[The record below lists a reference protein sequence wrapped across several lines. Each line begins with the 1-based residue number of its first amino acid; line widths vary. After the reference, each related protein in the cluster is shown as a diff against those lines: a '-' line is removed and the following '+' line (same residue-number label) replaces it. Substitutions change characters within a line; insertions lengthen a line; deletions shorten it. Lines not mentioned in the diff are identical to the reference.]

1 MTDSELKFKT
11 GLLEHKDVVHKFLME
26 HFRVTEPITTSLSCS
41 EEDVGDF
48 FVDLTMSGLEDE
60 KSSIVVFDGEDVVAV
75 CLNTIKHCSTPSE
88 SVSVF
93 DPHRDYSTEI
103 SNGSYERENAN
114 KLAAFVQVMEEDLT
128 QLTGNSKKIFKID
141 VLCVSKSCQ
150 GQGVGRKLVEKSLEN
165 AAHEGCEYVATVATA
180 VASQNIFSKAGLNIL
195 YEMPFSCFRNNGEVV
210 FLNLRDGGV
219 SGKLMGKNITKSVR
233 KEEEEEEE
241 DLR

>member
-41 EEDVGDF
+41 EEDVGEF
-48 FVDLTMSGLEDE
+48 FVDLAMSGLEDE
-60 KSSIVVFDGEDVVAV
+60 KSSIVVFDGEEVVAV
-75 CLNTIKHCSTPSE
+75 CLNAIKHCSTS
-88 SVSVF
+88 SDTVSF

-103 SNGSYERENAN
+103 SNGTYDRENAN
-114 KLAAFVQVMEEDLT
+114 KLAAFVQVMEQDLAF
-128 QLTGNSKKIFKID
+128 LTGNSKKIFKID

-165 AAHEGCEYVATVATA
+165 AVNEGCDYVATVATA
-180 VASQNIFSKAGLNIL
+180 VGLNIL
-195 YEMPFSCFRNNGEVV
+195 LEMPFFCFRNNGEVV
-210 FLNLRDGGV
+210 FENLRDGGIC
-219 SGKLMGKNITKSVR
+219 GKLMGKSITKSEQ

>member
-41 EEDVGDF
+41 EEDVGEF

-60 KSSIVVFDGEDVVAV
+60 KSSIVVFDGEEVVAV
-75 CLNTIKHCSTPSE
+75 CLNAIKHCSTS
-88 SVSVF
+88 SDTVSF

-103 SNGSYERENAN
+103 SNGTYERENAN
-114 KLAAFVQVMEEDLT
+114 KLAAFVQVMEQDLAF
-128 QLTGNSKKIFKID
+128 LTGNSKKIFKID

-165 AAHEGCEYVATVATA
+165 AANEGCDYVATVATA
-180 VASQNIFSKAGLNIL
+180 VASQNIFAKAGLNIL
-195 YEMPFSCFRNNGEVV
+195 LEMPFFCFRYNGEVV
-210 FLNLRDGGV
+210 FENLRDGGI
-219 SGKLMGKNITKSVR
+219 SGKLMGKRIAKSE
-233 KEEEEEEE
+233 KNEEEEEEE